1 MDESR
6 QVLMKLLLELMEK
19 KEFQETLV
27 EELNEAIDIPFVGE
41 SKEGKVF
48 KSLIKIITKTLRKYE
63 DVLTGVKKEKKE
75 D

>member
-1 MDESR
+1 MEESR
-6 QVLMKLLLELMEK
+6 ELLMKLLLELMEK

-27 EELNEAIDIPFVGE
+27 KELNDAIDIPFVGE

-63 DVLTGVKKEKKE
+63 DVLTGVKDKKE

>member
-6 QVLMKLLLELMEK
+6 EILMKLLLELMEK
-19 KEFQETLV
+19 KEFQQTLV

-48 KSLIKIITKTLRKYE
+48 KTLIKIITKTLRKYE

>member
-1 MDESR
+1 
-6 QVLMKLLLELMEK
+6 MKLLIELLDK

-27 EELNEAIDIPFVGE
+27 EELKEAIDIPFVGE

-48 KSLIKIITKTLRKYE
+48 KTLIKIITKTVKKYE
-63 DVLTGVKKEKKE
+63 DVLTGVKK

>member
-1 MDESR
+1 MEESR
-6 QVLMKLLLELMEK
+6 ELLMKLLLELMEK

-27 EELNEAIDIPFVGE
+27 KELNDSIDIPFVGE

-63 DVLTGVKKEKKE
+63 DVLTGVKDKKE

>member
-6 QVLMKLLLELMEK
+6 QVLMKLLLDLMEK
-19 KEFQETLV
+19 KEFQNTLV
-27 EELNEAIDIPFVGE
+27 QELNEAIDIPFVGE

-48 KSLIKIITKTLRKYE
+48 KTLIKIIAKTLRKYE
-63 DVLTGVKKEKKE
+63 DVLTGVKKE

>member
-6 QVLMKLLLELMEK
+6 EILMKLLLELMEK
-19 KEFQETLV
+19 KEFQQTLV

-63 DVLTGVKKEKKE
+63 DVLTGVKKDKKE

>member
-6 QVLMKLLLELMEK
+6 QVLMKLLLDLMEK
-19 KEFQETLV
+19 KEFQNTLV
-27 EELNEAIDIPFVGE
+27 QELNEAIDIPFVGE
-41 SKEGKVF
+41 SKESKVF

-63 DVLTGVKKEKKE
+63 DVLTGVKKE

>member
-6 QVLMKLLLELMEK
+6 QVLMKLLLELLDK

-27 EELNEAIDIPFVGE
+27 EELNDAIDIPFVGE
-41 SKEGKVF
+41 SKESKVF
-48 KSLIKIITKTLRKYE
+48 KTLIKIITKTAKKYE
-63 DVLTGVKKEKKE
+63 HVLTGEDKKE

>member
-48 KSLIKIITKTLRKYE
+48 KSLIKILTKTLRKYE
-63 DVLTGVKKEKKE
+63 DVLTGVKKDKKE

>member
-1 MDESR
+1 MEESR
-6 QVLMKLLLELMEK
+6 ELLMKLLIELLDK

-41 SKEGKVF
+41 SKEGNVF
-48 KSLIKIITKTLRKYE
+48 KTLIKIITKTVKKYE
-63 DVLTGVKKEKKE
+63 DVLTGVKK

>member
-1 MDESR
+1 MEESR
-6 QVLMKLLLELMEK
+6 ELLMKFLIELLDK

-48 KSLIKIITKTLRKYE
+48 KTLIKIITKTVKKYE
-63 DVLTGVKKEKKE
+63 DVLTGVKK

>member
-6 QVLMKLLLELMEK
+6 QVLMKLLLDLMEK
-19 KEFQETLV
+19 KEFQQTLV

-41 SKEGKVF
+41 SKEAKVF

-63 DVLTGVKKEKKE
+63 DVLTGVKKE

>member
-1 MDESR
+1 MEESR
-6 QVLMKLLLELMEK
+6 ELLMKLLIELLDK
-19 KEFQETLV
+19 KEFQEALV

-48 KSLIKIITKTLRKYE
+48 KALIKIITKTVKKYE
-63 DVLTGVKKEKKE
+63 DVLTGVKK

>member
-6 QVLMKLLLELMEK
+6 QVLMKLLLDLMEK
-19 KEFQETLV
+19 KEFQNTLV
-27 EELNEAIDIPFVGE
+27 QELNEAIDIPFVGE

-48 KSLIKIITKTLRKYE
+48 KTLIKIITKTLRKYE
-63 DVLTGVKKEKKE
+63 DVLTGEDKKE

>member
-1 MDESR
+1 MEESR
-6 QVLMKLLLELMEK
+6 ELLMTLLLELMEK

-63 DVLTGVKKEKKE
+63 DVLTGVKDKKE

>member
-1 MDESR
+1 MEESR
-6 QVLMKLLLELMEK
+6 ELLMKLLIELLDK

-41 SKEGKVF
+41 STEGKVF
-48 KSLIKIITKTLRKYE
+48 KTLIKIITKTVKKYE
-63 DVLTGVKKEKKE
+63 DVLTGVKK